1 LRPPNVYPSTFP
13 RPIVRPWGEMNLR
26 PYQSDAFDAV
36 YAKWKEC
43 RKVLVSMPTGSGK
56 THVFSHIAANESEA
70 GSRVLILAHRDEL
83 IRQAQNKLKDATG
96 LDCAIEKAE
105 QVSSSKDRIVVGS
118 VQTLMNQKR
127 LERCGPFSL
136 IVVDEAHHCLAD
148 SYQRILN
155 YLPLAYVV
163 GFTATPDRG
172 DRKNLGKYFDALA
185 YEYSLRQAITDGWL
199 CRIVAKTHPLKI
211 DLSGVRIT
219 SGDYNEG
226 DLGNALDPYLP
237 RIAEAIPKDRKTLIF
252 TPLCITAK
260 KLQAILCEQGRRA
273 YYASGEDRSQIADW
287 EKDGKGAIMLNS
299 QLFNEGYDHSSI
311 DCVVVLRATKSRP
324 YFAQMIGRGT
334 RIWPGKDNLLILD
347 FLWQTTKHD
356 LCHPCNL
363 IAESPEV
370 AEKMQKRQEESDGPM
385 DLEDLETSAKRDVI
399 REREEALARELRSQR
414 HKESRLIDPL
424 SYAVLIRNEGLAD
437 YEPVFAWEEQAPS
450 PNQLQLIKRFGINAS
465 KVKTKGHAKYLLDSI
480 IGRSRKKLATP
491 GQTRTLN
498 DAGYWTTD
506 MTKTRANELLT
517 ELSANYWRIKF

>member
-1 LRPPNVYPSTFP
+1 
-13 RPIVRPWGEMNLR
+13 MNLR
-26 PYQSDAFDAV
+26 PYQVDAFDAV
-36 YAKWKEC
+36 YAKWKEF
-43 RKVLVSMPTGSGK
+43 RKVLVACPTGSGK
-56 THVFSHIAANESEA
+56 TIIFSHIAAREKLA
-70 GSRVLILAHRDEL
+70 GNCTLITCHRDEL
-83 IRQAQNKLKDATG
+83 IRQAVDKLQKSTG
-96 LDCAIEKAE
+96 SGCAIEKADSTSIRSGE
-105 QVSSSKDRIVVGS
+105 PIVVGS
-118 VQTLMNQKR
+118 IQTMMRQSR
-127 LERCGPFSL
+127 LEKFPPNFFQT
-136 IVVDEAHHCLAD
+136 IIIDEGHHAL
-148 SYQRILN
+148 SESWQRVLN
-155 YLPLAYVV
+155 YFPQAKIVA
-163 GFTATPDRG
+163 FTATPERG

-237 RIAEAIPKDRKTLIF
+237 RIAEAIPEDRKTLIF

-260 KLQAILCEQGRRA
+260 KLQAILREQGRRA
-273 YYASGEDRSQIADW
+273 YYASGEDRSQVAAW

-311 DCVVVLRATKSRP
+311 DCVVVLRATKSTP
-324 YFAQMIGRGT
+324 YYQQMIGRGT
-334 RIWPGKDNLLILD
+334 RIWIGKDNLLILD

-385 DLEDLETSAKRDVI
+385 DLEDLESSAKRDVI
-399 REREEALARELRSQR
+399 KEREEALARELRSQR

-424 SYAVLIRNEGLAD
+424 SYAVMIQSEGLAD
-437 YEPVFAWEEQAPS
+437 YEPVFAWEEQEPS
-450 PNQLQLIKRFGINAS
+450 PNQLQLIKRFGINPA
-465 KVKTKGHAKYLLDSI
+465 KVKSKGHAKYLLDSI

-517 ELSANYWRIKF
+517 ELSSNYWKIKF

>member
-1 LRPPNVYPSTFP
+1 
-13 RPIVRPWGEMNLR
+13 MNLR
-26 PYQSDAFDAV
+26 PYQADALEAV
-36 YAKWKEC
+36 YAKWKEY
-43 RKVLVSMPTGSGK
+43 RKVLVACPTGSGK
-56 THVFSHIAANESEA
+56 TIIFSHIAAGEEGM
-70 GSRVLILAHRDEL
+70 GSPTLILAHRDEL

-105 QVSSSKDRIVVGS
+105 EYCDINDSMIVVGS
-118 VQTLMNQKR
+118 VQTLMRQSR
-127 LERCGPFSL
+127 LERFPQNHFKT
-136 IVVDEAHHCLAD
+136 IIVDEAHHVLAD

-155 YLPLAYVV
+155 YFANARVC

-211 DLSGVRIT
+211 DLSRVRIT
-219 SGDYNEG
+219 SGDYNKE
-226 DLGNALDPYLP
+226 DLENALDPYLP

-260 KLQAILCEQGRRA
+260 KLQTILREQGRRA

-324 YFAQMIGRGT
+324 YYAQMIGRGT
-334 RIWPGKDNLLILD
+334 RIWLGKDNLLILD
-347 FLWQTTKHD
+347 FLWQTIKHD

-363 IAESPEV
+363 IAESQEV
-370 AEKMQKRQEESDGPM
+370 AEKMQKRQEESAVPM
-385 DLEDLETSAKRDVI
+385 DLEDIETAAKRDVI
-399 REREEALARELRSQR
+399 KEREEALARELRSQR

-424 SYAVLIRNEGLAD
+424 SYAVMIKNEGLAD
-437 YEPVFAWEEQAPS
+437 YEPVFAWEEQSPS

-465 KVKTKGHAKYLLDSI
+465 KVKSKGHAKYLLDSI

-506 MTKTRANELLT
+506 MTKTKANELLT
-517 ELSANYWRIKF
+517 ELSKNYWRIKF

>member
-1 LRPPNVYPSTFP
+1 
-13 RPIVRPWGEMNLR
+13 MNLR

-36 YAKWKEC
+36 YAKWKEY
-43 RKVLVSMPTGSGK
+43 RKVLVACPTGSGK
-56 THVFSHIAANESEA
+56 TIIFSHIAAREKSA
-70 GSRVLILAHRDEL
+70 GNYTLITCHRDEL
-83 IRQAQNKLKDATG
+83 IKQAVDKLQKSTG
-96 LDCAIEKAE
+96 SGCAIEKADVTSIRSGE
-105 QVSSSKDRIVVGS
+105 PIVVGS
-118 VQTLMNQKR
+118 IQTMMRQSR
-127 LERCGPFSL
+127 LEKFPPNFFQT
-136 IVVDEAHHCLAD
+136 IIVDEGHHAL
-148 SYQRILN
+148 SESWQRVLN
-155 YLPLAYVV
+155 YFPQARIVA
-163 GFTATPDRG
+163 FTATPERG

-260 KLQAILCEQGRRA
+260 KLQTILREQGRRA

-324 YFAQMIGRGT
+324 YYAQMIGRGT
-334 RIWPGKDNLLILD
+334 RIWPGKDNLFVLD

-424 SYAVLIRNEGLAD
+424 SYAVMIKNEGLAD
-437 YEPVFAWEEQAPS
+437 YEPVFAWEEQAPT
-450 PNQLQLIKRFGINAS
+450 PNQLQLIKRFGINPA
-465 KVKTKGHAKYLLDSI
+465 KVKSKGHAKYLLDSI

-491 GQTRTLN
+491 GQTRILN
-498 DAGYWTTD
+498 DAGYYSN
-506 MTKTRANELLT
+506 MSKTRASELIA
-517 ELSANYWRIKF
+517 ELSSNYWRIKF

>member
-1 LRPPNVYPSTFP
+1 
-13 RPIVRPWGEMNLR
+13 MNLR

-43 RKVLVSMPTGSGK
+43 RKVLVACPTGSGK
-56 THVFSHIAANESEA
+56 TFIFSHIAADEA
-70 GSRVLILAHRDEL
+70 FGNRSVLILAHRDEL
-83 IRQAQNKLKDATG
+83 IQQAKEKLTIAASMN
-96 LDCAIEKAE
+96 CAIEKAE
-105 QVSSSKDRIVVGS
+105 QTSIGSDKWIVVGS
-118 VQTLMNQKR
+118 VQTLMRQSR
-127 LERCGPFSL
+127 LEKFARDHFKT
-136 IVVDEAHHCLAD
+136 IIVDEAHHILAD

-155 YLPLAYVV
+155 YFAGARVV

-211 DLSGVRIT
+211 DLSGVRVT
-219 SGDYNEG
+219 AGDYNEG

-260 KLQAILCEQGRRA
+260 KLQAILHEQGRRA
-273 YYASGEDRSQIADW
+273 YYASGEDRSQVTAW

-370 AEKMQKRQEESDGPM
+370 AEKMQKRQEESDGPI
-385 DLEDLETSAKRDVI
+385 DLEDLESSAKRDVI
-399 REREEALARELRSQR
+399 KEREEALARELRSQR

-424 SYAVLIRNEGLAD
+424 SYAVMIKNEGLAD

-450 PNQLQLIKRFGINAS
+450 PNQLQLIKRFGINPA
-465 KVKTKGHAKYLLDSI
+465 KVKSKGHAKYLLDSI

>member
-1 LRPPNVYPSTFP
+1 
-13 RPIVRPWGEMNLR
+13 MNLR
-26 PYQSDAFDAV
+26 PYQVDAFEAV
-36 YAKWKEC
+36 YAKWKEY
-43 RKVLVSMPTGSGK
+43 RKVLVACPTGSGK
-56 THVFSHIAANESEA
+56 TFIFSHIAADEVFGNRS
-70 GSRVLILAHRDEL
+70 VLILAHRDEL
-83 IRQAQNKLKDATG
+83 IQQAKEKLTIAASMN
-96 LDCAIEKAE
+96 CAIEKAE
-105 QVSSSKDRIVVGS
+105 QTSIGSDKWIVVGS
-118 VQTLMNQKR
+118 VQTLMRQSR
-127 LERCGPFSL
+127 LEKFARDHFKT
-136 IVVDEAHHCLAD
+136 IIVDEAHHILAD

-155 YLPLAYVV
+155 YFAGARVV

-211 DLSGVRIT
+211 DLSGVRVT
-219 SGDYNEG
+219 AGDYNEG

-260 KLQAILCEQGRRA
+260 KLQAILHEQGRRA
-273 YYASGEDRSQIADW
+273 YYASGEDRSQVTAW

-370 AEKMQKRQEESDGPM
+370 AEKMQKRQEESDGPI
-385 DLEDLETSAKRDVI
+385 DLEDLESSAKRDVI
-399 REREEALARELRSQR
+399 KEREEALARELRSQR

-424 SYAVLIRNEGLAD
+424 SYAVMIKNEGLAD
-437 YEPVFAWEEQAPS
+437 YEPVFAWEEQAPT
-450 PNQLQLIKRFGINAS
+450 PNQLQLIKRFGINPA
-465 KVKTKGHAKYLLDSI
+465 KVKSKGHAKYLLDSI

-491 GQTRTLN
+491 GQTRILN
-498 DAGYWTTD
+498 DAGYYSN
-506 MTKTRANELLT
+506 MSKTRASELIA
-517 ELSANYWRIKF
+517 ELSSNYWKIKF

>member
-1 LRPPNVYPSTFP
+1 
-13 RPIVRPWGEMNLR
+13 
-26 PYQSDAFDAV
+26 
-36 YAKWKEC
+36 
-43 RKVLVSMPTGSGK
+43 
-56 THVFSHIAANESEA
+56 
-70 GSRVLILAHRDEL
+70 VLILAHRDEL

-105 QVSSSKDRIVVGS
+105 QVSDSNDQIIVGS
-118 VQTLMNQKR
+118 VQSLMRPSR
-127 LERCGPFSL
+127 LERFDKNISL

-148 SYQRILN
+148 SYQRIFAAF
-155 YLPLAYVV
+155 PGSRVC

-185 YEYSLRQAITDGWL
+185 YEYSLRQAINDGWL

-237 RIAEAIPKDRKTLIF
+237 RIAEAIPEDRKTLIF

-260 KLQAILCEQGRRA
+260 KLQAILRDSGRRA
-273 YYASGEDRSQIADW
+273 YYASGEDRSQVAAW

-299 QLFNEGYDHSSI
+299 QLFNEGYDHSPI

-324 YFAQMIGRGT
+324 YYAQMIGRGT
-334 RIWPGKDNLLILD
+334 RPGKDNLLILD

-385 DLEDLETSAKRDVI
+385 DMEDLETSAKRDVI

-424 SYAVLIRNEGLAD
+424 SYAVMIKNEGLAD

-450 PNQLQLIKRFGINAS
+450 PNQLQLIKRFGINPA
-465 KVKTKGHAKYLLDSI
+465 KVKSKGHAKYLLDSI

-506 MTKTRANELLT
+506 MTKTKANELLT
-517 ELSANYWRIKF
+517 ELSSNYWRIKF

>member
-1 LRPPNVYPSTFP
+1 
-13 RPIVRPWGEMNLR
+13 MNLR
-26 PYQSDAFDAV
+26 PYQLEAMESI
-36 YAKWKEC
+36 YNKWKEFS
-43 RKVLVSMPTGSGK
+43 KVLAVLPTGAGK
-56 THVFSHIAANESEA
+56 TFIFSHIAAREHES
-70 GSRVLILAHRDEL
+70 GNRVLILAHRDEL
-83 IRQAQNKLKDATG
+83 IRQAQDKLKDATG
-96 LDCAIEKAE
+96 MDCAIEKAG
-105 QVSSSKDRIVVGS
+105 QVSSSKDKIIIGS
-118 VQTLMNQKR
+118 VQSLMRPSR
-127 LERCGPFSL
+127 LERFNKNISL

-148 SYQRILN
+148 SYQRIFAAF
-155 YLPLAYVV
+155 PGSRVC

-252 TPLCITAK
+252 TPLCITAR
-260 KLQAILCEQGRRA
+260 KLQAILYDSGRRA
-273 YYASGEDRSQIADW
+273 YYASGEDRSQVAAW

-324 YFAQMIGRGT
+324 YYAQMIGRGT

-347 FLWQTTKHD
+347 FLWQTQKHD
-356 LCHPCNL
+356 LAHACNL
-363 IAESPEV
+363 IAETQEV
-370 AEKMQKRQEESDGPM
+370 AEKMQKRQEESAEPM
-385 DLEDLETSAKRDVI
+385 DLEDIETVAKRDVI
-399 REREEALARELRSQR
+399 KEREEALARELRSQR

-424 SYAVLIRNEGLAD
+424 SYAVMIKNEGLAD
-437 YEPVFAWEEQAPS
+437 YEPVFGWEEQSPT
-450 PNQLQLIKRFGINAS
+450 PNQLQLIKRFGINPA
-465 KVKTKGHAKYLLDSI
+465 KVKSKGHAKYLLDSI

-517 ELSANYWRIKF
+517 ELSSNYWRIKF